1 MNEHE
6 NDYEHESDF
15 ESHAHD
21 AESSA
26 SSSEGRD
33 SGEEALPFGMA
44 GISDLL
50 DRLSDGVELGE
61 WSPRKCRMVA
71 EYVLTLADGYWLSQ
85 REAAYCR
92 RLVAAA

>member
-6 NDYEHESDF
+6 PDHDQESNDDFTES
-15 ESHAHD
+15 AP
-21 AESSA
+21 
-26 SSSEGRD
+26 
-33 SGEEALPFGMA
+33 GEQELPFGMS

-50 DRLSDGVELGE
+50 DRLADGVELGE

-85 REAAYCR
+85 NEAAYCR

>member
-6 NDYEHESDF
+6 HDFEHEHNDESNADF
-15 ESHAHD
+15 
-21 AESSA
+21 AESP
-26 SSSEGRD
+26 EGAA
-33 SGEEALPFGMA
+33 SGEQELPFGMA

-85 REAAYCR
+85 GEAAYCR